1 MKKGSILSF
10 SVVALFIAM
19 AAMFLV
25 SCNNSPNN
33 DVDNKKGTAKSLSR
47 ANGGGIEDVDSLEAD
62 IRAAN
67 RETSQQ
73 GSGPKTV
80 KIGSKE
86 FKDSKKKAILIG
98 VGNYEYPE
106 SEGGWA
112 SIGSCN
118 DVDMLTR
125 KLNKAGFAVTP
136 LKDADASLAGIKKTL
151 DKALKDCHEGD
162 QVLIHFSGHGQQI
175 KSEKSLGEDDELT
188 EAFVAYNAKKVY
200 SKGNYQGEGHFTD
213 DMLHDYVNK
222 FSSKL
227 GDSGFL
233 MVTVDACHSESSTRG
248 GNGNAI
254 TRGESQPFDW
264 PDYTP
269 KRSKVKGKRYIELSA
284 CKDYKLNYEYYD
296 KKDEKSYGSLSY
308 LLGMALDKGLTDFVA
323 ITDYV
328 MDKNNYKITMKR
340 DGQKPCAGPVEYWG
354 KKWPS

>member
-25 SCNNSPNN
+25 SCNNSSNN
-33 DVDNKKGTAKSLSR
+33 NVDNKKGTAKSLSR

-112 SIGSCN
+112 KINSCN
-118 DVDMLTR
+118 DIDLLTG

-136 LKDADASLAGIKKTL
+136 VIDAAASLSGIKDSL
-151 DKALKDCHEGD
+151 DKVLKNCHTGD

-175 KSEKSLGEDDELT
+175 LSENSLNEEDEMT
-188 EAFVAYNAKKVY
+188 EAFAAYNAKKFY
-200 SKGNYQGEGHFTD
+200 TKNYHGEGHFTD
-213 DMLHDYVNK
+213 DMLNDYVNK
-222 FSSKL
+222 FSAKL
-227 GDSGFL
+227 GDTGFL
-233 MVTVDACHSESSTRG
+233 MVTVDACHSETATRG
-248 GNGNAI
+248 GNGAAL
-254 TRGESQPFDW
+254 TRGESHPLLW

-284 CKDYKLNYEYYD
+284 CQDNKLNYEYYD
-296 KKDEKSYGSLSY
+296 ETSKKTYGSLSF

-328 MDKNNYKITMKR
+328 MKYYKETMKR
-340 DGQKPCAGPVEYWG
+340 GGQKPCAGPEEYWG
-354 KKWPS
+354 KRWSS